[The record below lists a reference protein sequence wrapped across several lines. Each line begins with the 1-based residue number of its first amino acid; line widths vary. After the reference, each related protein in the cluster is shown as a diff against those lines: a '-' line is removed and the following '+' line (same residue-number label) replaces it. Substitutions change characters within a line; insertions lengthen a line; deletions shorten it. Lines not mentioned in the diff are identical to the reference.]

1 MKLTERFALAA
12 GGQVLRRTIT
22 LRGKN
27 MQDETIFQVFDRVD

>member
-1 MKLTERFALAA
+1 
-12 GGQVLRRTIT
+12 VLRRTIT